1 MNHQLIHFYQTVLIN
16 DDIVHQ
22 ILTEGLEKGM
32 KTFGETLNIAPI
44 DAKMM
49 SQPADTEEGRIEQYK
64 RTMFWSEFEIR
75 QYTHSDITLDDFTK
89 YSDKITLLNGTDSR
103 GSFPQDV
110 NFYINKETD
119 IPIVDIPGGHLGYIQ
134 KPEGFA
140 DVLLNMW
147 G

>member
-1 MNHQLIHFYQTVLIN
+1 M
-16 DDIVHQ
+16 HQ

-75 QYTHSDITLDDFTK
+75 QYAFFWMISQNTAIKSP
-89 YSDKITLLNGTDSR
+89 Y
-103 GSFPQDV
+103 
-110 NFYINKETD
+110 
-119 IPIVDIPGGHLGYIQ
+119 
-134 KPEGFA
+134 
-140 DVLLNMW
+140 
-147 G
+147 

>member
-1 MNHQLIHFYQTVLIN
+1 
-16 DDIVHQ
+16 
-22 ILTEGLEKGM
+22 M

-75 QYTHSDITLDDFTK
+75 QYTHSDITLDDFIK

-103 GSFPQDV
+103 GSLPQDV
-110 NFYINKETD
+110 NFYINKETG

>member
-1 MNHQLIHFYQTVLIN
+1 
-16 DDIVHQ
+16 
-22 ILTEGLEKGM
+22 
-32 KTFGETLNIAPI
+32 
-44 DAKMM
+44 M

-89 YSDKITLLNGTDSR
+89 YNDKITLLNGTDSR

-110 NFYINKETD
+110 NFYINNETG

-147 G
+147 S

>member
-1 MNHQLIHFYQTVLIN
+1 
-16 DDIVHQ
+16 
-22 ILTEGLEKGM
+22 M

-110 NFYINKETD
+110 NFYINKRNWHTYCRYSRRS
-119 IPIVDIPGGHLGYIQ
+119 LRLYS
-134 KPEGFA
+134 KT
-140 DVLLNMW
+140 
-147 G
+147 